1 MMSAKFKGQRQW
13 VGETLTKFADL
24 QKFQPKPFCSDPDW
38 PDWVLN
44 LWFMALFGVSHPGV
58 KMNNLK
64 KWKAKELGRFLGRH
78 YAGEYLIQGG
88 VPLSARVIQ
97 EAEKGTAAA
106 EKLVKLKRPDMD
118 LDKLQKQYDEE
129 AKVWRPIF
137 MKFMQETL
145 CSACERPYVE
155 SSAFFEAFGKGI
167 VMKPD
172 DLLTERTMSLRDKIC
187 WMMFVMWRDI
197 ERLKSVADLHRLL
210 ERVLKPRGFV
220 VKYKRIE
227 KLCQRIKLKFKD
239 PGRPPGSKIQTNLTS
254 V

>member
-1 MMSAKFKGQRQW
+1 
-13 VGETLTKFADL
+13 
-24 QKFQPKPFCSDPDW
+24 
-38 PDWVLN
+38 
-44 LWFMALFGVSHPGV
+44 MALFGVSHPGA
-58 KMNNLK
+58 KMKNLK
-64 KWKAKELGRFLGRH
+64 KWKAKDLGKFLGRQ

-88 VPLSARVIQ
+88 VPLSSRVIK
-97 EAEKGTAAA
+97 EAESATASA

-118 LDKLQKQYDEE
+118 LVKFQMQYEQE
-129 AKVWRPIF
+129 AMVWRPKF
-137 MKFMQETL
+137 MKFVQEAL
-145 CSACERPYVE
+145 SSACERPYME
-155 SSAFFEAFGKGI
+155 SSAFFEAFGKSI
-167 VMKPD
+167 VIKPD

-220 VKYKRIE
+220 VKYKMIE

-239 PGRPPGSKIQTNLTS
+239 PGRPPGSKIQTNPTS